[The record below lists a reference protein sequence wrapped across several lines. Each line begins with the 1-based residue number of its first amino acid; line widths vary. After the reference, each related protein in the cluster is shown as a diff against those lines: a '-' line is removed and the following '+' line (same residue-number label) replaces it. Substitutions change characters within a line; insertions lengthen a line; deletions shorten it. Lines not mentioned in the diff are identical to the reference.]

1 MSSQQVRSNDATASA
16 SVASVDMK
24 LEVVVIPVSDVDRAK
39 EFYSRLGWRLDADR
53 APGSNFRLFQFTPP
67 GSGSSV
73 QFGVNLTSAAPGSAQ
88 GLLLAV
94 SDIEAAREEL
104 VAHGVDA
111 SEGFHCATGT
121 ACRFPGNGERISGPH
136 PERLSYGSFVS
147 FSGPYRLARLQP
159 LPWRQVAAH
168 LMAPDAVFANHRGQK
183 RRVYADVANREA
195 SLEVEI

>member
-1 MSSQQVRSNDATASA
+1 MSSQQVRSNNATASA

-24 LEVVVIPVSDVDRAK
+24 LEVSSSP
-39 EFYSRLGWRLDADR
+39 SRMSIAQRSSIQGSGGGSTPT
-53 APGSNFRLFQFTPP
+53 APQVTTFAFSTFTPP

-111 SEGFHCATGT
+111 SEG
-121 ACRFPGNGERISGPH
+121 
-136 PERLSYGSFVS
+136 VS
-147 FSGPYRLARLQP
+147 LC
-159 LPWRQVAAH
+159 
-168 LMAPDAVFANHRGQK
+168 
-183 RRVYADVANREA
+183 NRER
-195 SLEVEI
+195 SSRLDKSEIRRSWQGDLRR

>member
-24 LEVVVIPVSDVDRAK
+24 LEVSSSPFRMSIAQRSSIQGSGGASTPT
-39 EFYSRLGWRLDADR
+39 
-53 APGSNFRLFQFTPP
+53 APQVTTLEFTPP

-73 QFGVNLTSAAPGSAQ
+73 QFRRDPHVGRARFGSGPASGRLRHRGCARGTRRARRRRERRVN
-88 GLLLAV
+88 
-94 SDIEAAREEL
+94 
-104 VAHGVDA
+104 
-111 SEGFHCATGT
+111 CATGT
-121 ACRFPGNGERISGPH
+121 ACRFPGTGERISGPH
-136 PERLSYGSFVS
+136 PERLSYGWLVS

-183 RRVYADVANREA
+183 RRTYAVVANREV
-195 SLEVEI
+195 SWEVEI

>member
-1 MSSQQVRSNDATASA
+1 MSSHQVRSNDATASP

-24 LEVVVIPVSDVDRAK
+24 LAVVVIPVSDVDRAK
-39 EFYSRLGWRLDADR
+39 EFYSRLGWRLDANR
-53 APGSNFRLFQFTPP
+53 AAGNSFRLFQFTPP

-73 QFGVNLTSAAPGSAQ
+73 QFGVNLTSAAPGSVQ

-121 ACRFPGNGERISGPH
+121 ASRFPGNGERISGPH
-136 PERLSYGSFVS
+136 PERFSYG
-147 FSGPYRLARLQP
+147 RLFLSVVPIGSPAFHRP
-159 LPWRQVAAH
+159 HRAPWSPRFFLH
-168 LMAPDAVFANHRGQK
+168 
-183 RRVYADVANREA
+183 
-195 SLEVEI
+195 